1 MKKDPIEAFEWLFE
15 EFRLYCYNQTTWLRV
30 REVLREAEAL
40 REELHTDRL
49 LTNRII
55 EVARDIRDIIYG
67 SNQLFP
73 KAELD
78 DALDEY
84 DNLLETSD

>member
-1 MKKDPIEAFEWLFE
+1 MKKDPIEAFEWLLE

-30 REVLREAEAL
+30 REVLSEAETL
-40 REELHTDRL
+40 RQELHTNRL

-55 EVARDIRDIIYG
+55 EVARDILEIIYG
-67 SNQLFP
+67 ADRAFP
-73 KAELD
+73 KGELD